1 MSDKQNVNA
10 LTNSKFEKF
19 RACEEG
25 LGEVSEVD
33 LLKIQPHTRG
43 TILIRFNTL
52 FHGNTAVEHS
62 RLRFNI

>member
-1 MSDKQNVNA
+1 LK
-10 LTNSKFEKF
+10 KF

-43 TILIRFNTL
+43 IMLIRF
-52 FHGNTAVEHS
+52 
-62 RLRFNI
+62 